1 MRWVWYY
8 TWNYT
13 KNEDFKQHS
22 LASFQRY
29 IVSTQ
34 WVECSLYIV
43 VCHGDSVSAALCS
56 HLEHRLQTERFRGL
70 YQSFGGCRAF
80 LGRFPPWLEWTV
92 FKIPIIRLPCVRK
105 INFSHSIQ
113 TVGKRRAEG
122 YLPWAWLQR
131 WIWITGRRSW
141 KKLLTSGQ
149 SWQYAALLHRAH
161 TTFCSLF
168 PSPNDQ

>member
-1 MRWVWYY
+1 MCNPPNHEIYSPTQPCQTDSSLQNCKFLFPSSPNLPFSNTVSHGCSGFVRWVWYY

-92 FKIPIIRLPCVRK
+92 FQIEIRLPGVK
-105 INFSHSIQ
+105 IIL
-113 TVGKRRAEG
+113 A
-122 YLPWAWLQR
+122 
-131 WIWITGRRSW
+131 ITSR
-141 KKLLTSGQ
+141 L
-149 SWQYAALLHRAH
+149 
-161 TTFCSLF
+161 
-168 PSPNDQ
+168 